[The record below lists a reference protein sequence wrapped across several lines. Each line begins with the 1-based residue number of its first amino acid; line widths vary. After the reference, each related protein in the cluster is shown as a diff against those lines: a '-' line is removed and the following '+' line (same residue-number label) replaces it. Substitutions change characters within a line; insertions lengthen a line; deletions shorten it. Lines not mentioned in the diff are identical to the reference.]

1 MKLAARIG
9 AMVAAAMLVF
19 GTMAWQG
26 VDSAS
31 ACAGVHPKT
40 GDLNTDGDTNS
51 LDALMVLFYDAGM
64 MDAPDDA
71 FMGGADVN
79 CDTTVN
85 ALDASLILQVDAGL
99 YEIRP

>member
-1 MKLAARIG
+1 MKLTAGIG
-9 AMVAAAMLVF
+9 AIVAGAVLVF
-19 GTMAWQG
+19 GTTVWQG

-31 ACAGVHPKT
+31 ACGGVHPKT
-40 GDLNTDGDTNS
+40 GDLNADGGANS

-85 ALDASLILQVDAGL
+85 ALDASLILQADAGL